1 MKTNTA
7 VVGPHLNQTRRDAL
21 DSAAPTTSGRNIRAR
36 QAIRCCIRAC
46 SVAALITRRNEM
58 KKCIAALA
66 VSVTFALPRPT
77 GAQTVVPPVVPPG
90 LEVLAPSEAFLLGH
104 AVGTQNYEC
113 QPDANL
119 GRVAWTLF
127 TPQATLFNDQNE
139 QIITHFFSPNPEE
152 RGVVRATWEDSEDT
166 SAVWARAIA
175 SATVD
180 PNSIAWVT
188 LQAVGTRVGP
198 TGGQTLSDTTFVQR
212 VNTHGGL
219 APSTGCDSL
228 PDVGRKAF
236 MPYTADY
243 VFYKH

>member
-1 MKTNTA
+1 MKN
-7 VVGPHLNQTRRDAL
+7 
-21 DSAAPTTSGRNIRAR
+21 
-36 QAIRCCIRAC
+36 
-46 SVAALITRRNEM
+46 
-58 KKCIAALA
+58 CIALLGL
-66 VSVTFALPRPT
+66 SLMCALPQAAQ
-77 GAQTVVPPVVPPG
+77 AQTVTPPIVPPG
-90 LEVLAPSEAFLLGH
+90 LEVEAPNQAFLLGH
-104 AVGTQNYEC
+104 ATGFQNYEC
-113 QPDANL
+113 QPVDSL
-119 GRVAWTLF
+119 GRVDWTLF

-152 RGVVRATWEDSEDT
+152 RGVVRATWQDSEDT

-175 SATVD
+175 SAVVD

-188 LQAVGTRVGP
+188 LQTVGTRVGP
-198 TGGQTLSDTTFVQR
+198 TDGQTLSDTTFVQR

-219 APSTGCDSL
+219 APSTGCNSL